1 MTMHSTVFYPT
12 VEVDRRV
19 NGIWTKVASDP
30 NTGNTTDSRVTLTAA
45 VSDYYLVY
53 ATSNGT
59 TAVGGAYSLSILT
72 PPTGTPAITA
82 SVRVGEEATRVMN
95 NYRNGTKERIVTKT
109 PSSVKLQ

>member
-1 MTMHSTVFYPT
+1 MFFPT

-45 VSDYYLVY
+45 VSDYYMVY

-59 TAVGGAYSLSILT
+59 TAVGGAYSLSIVT
-72 PPTGTPAITA
+72 PPAGTPAITA
-82 SVRVGEEATRVMN
+82 SVCSTSIGEEATRMTN
-95 NYRNGTKERIVTKT
+95 NYRNRTKERTITRT
-109 PSSVKLQ
+109 PSSSAKAP